1 MGKAKSNTAPAAA
14 GTLKWQE
21 NFERI
26 TANIISVMVF
36 VAFGFVA
43 LMSLFQTSTL
53 DPEKYVN
60 EHILYVQDNL
70 LINLPIMGLFF
81 MAVMAIGR
89 KYNFFKR
96 VNMTFMEVA

>member
-1 MGKAKSNTAPAAA
+1 MKLSIINHKIFLVVSAILCYYKYIFHTITKYIWSDNMGKAKSNTAPVAA

-43 LMSLFQTSTL
+43 LMR
-53 DPEKYVN
+53 D
-60 EHILYVQDNL
+60 
-70 LINLPIMGLFF
+70 
-81 MAVMAIGR
+81 R
-89 KYNFFKR
+89 KS
-96 VNMTFMEVA
+96 VV